1 MINLMIIDNPDHT
14 NILINNIEFF
24 FFGITFNNIFLIVNN
39 TNLAFLFIN
48 KSVLYF
54 SSVTAV

>member
-24 FFGITFNNIFLIVNN
+24 FWNNIQQHIFNS
-39 TNLAFLFIN
+39 
-48 KSVLYF
+48 K
-54 SSVTAV
+54 